1 MGDSSPHPL
10 VLIGMGTSI
19 AFSGL
24 FYNLYRGKK
33 EEIKLLKKIPVF
45 KPDDH
50 LLKVLNASSHK
61 RLQYVAVEGRN
72 LSLLLLLFYFF
83 FLQCEV
89 FEDFQFSVCL
99 CEGVVQADG
108 EVLQSK
114 FVPRCHGV
122 IQKVVVEEHWKYW
135 SHVTRTWNSRT
146 INKNETNNSVPFSL
160 VQPGSYIADVHVKV
174 QNPLEAS
181 GCYMERVYSKVR
193 RSQEGLAEMVAQGL
207 SGEKPAAMVESEQML
222 RVGSSLT
229 GFGEV
234 VLEGGRVVSLR
245 APQDG
250 RSYILLPSDY
260 RSFMDRHEASASMWK
275 TLTAVTGLTAA
286 SLFAAVLYKA
296 FGKPDDRSR

>member
-1 MGDSSPHPL
+1 MGDSSPNPL

-24 FYNLYRGKK
+24 FYKLYREKK
-33 EEIKLLKKIPVF
+33 EEIKMLKKIPVF

-61 RLQYVAVEGRN
+61 RLQYVAVEG
-72 LSLLLLLFYFF
+72 
-83 FLQCEV
+83 
-89 FEDFQFSVCL
+89 
-99 CEGVVQADG
+99 VVQADG

-122 IQKVVVEEHWKYW
+122 IQKVVVEERWKYW
-135 SHVTRTWNSRT
+135 NYLTRTWNSRT

-181 GCYMERVYSKVR
+181 GCHMERVYSKMR
-193 RSQEGLAEMVAQGL
+193 RAQEGLAEMVAQGL
-207 SGEKPAAMVESEQML
+207 SGEKPMAMVESEQML

-234 VLEGGRVVSLR
+234 VLEGGRVVRLR

-250 RSYILLPSDY
+250 RSYILVPSDY

-275 TLTAVTGLTAA
+275 TLTAMTGLTGA

-296 FGKPDDRSR
+296 FGKQDDRSR